1 MSDQYHFITRWRVK
15 ASAEDVFDILSQ
27 PLEYPRWWPSVYLEA
42 TPASNTGS
50 FQLHTRG
57 RLPYTLR
64 WTARTTVSESPN
76 FLTIEATGDLTGRG
90 IWSIVPDGKFT
101 DISFDWKVSALK
113 PIIRRLTFLLRPA
126 FEANHRWAM
135 EQGFAS
141 LELELRRYRALNVE
155 ESNAIPAPP
164 AVPHFF
170 TRESLAEAALAMLL
184 IAGVARSG
192 V

>member
-1 MSDQYHFITRWRVK
+1 VSHQYHFITRWRVK

-27 PLEYPRWWPSVYLEA
+27 PLEYPRWWPSVYLEVTA
-42 TPASNTGS
+42 AGTGY

-57 RLPYTLR
+57 WLPYTLR
-64 WTARTTVSESPN
+64 WNARTTVSQSPS

-90 IWSIVPDGKFT
+90 IWSIVPDGEFT

-113 PIIRRLTFLLRPA
+113 PIIRRLTFLLKPA

-135 EQGFAS
+135 QQGLAS
-141 LELELRRYRALNVE
+141 LELELRRYRARNVE

-164 AVPHFF
+164 AASRMFS
-170 TRESLAEAALAMLL
+170 RESLAEAALTVLL

-192 V
+192 I